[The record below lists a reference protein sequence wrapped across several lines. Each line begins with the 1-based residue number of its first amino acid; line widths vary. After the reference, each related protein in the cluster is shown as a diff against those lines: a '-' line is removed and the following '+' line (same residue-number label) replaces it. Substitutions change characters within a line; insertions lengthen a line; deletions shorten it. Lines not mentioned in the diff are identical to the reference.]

1 MRARASLR
9 LAAALVAAL
18 GALAARPARADSVNC
33 PSGTVSLGE
42 SKVDLLGK
50 CGEPGLREERLEER
64 STFVLDPTQ
73 KVSEE
78 RKVRVAVE
86 RWTYD
91 FGPRRFLQFV
101 TIVSGKV
108 VSVQTG
114 EYGSD
119 GGRATLEPARVA
131 IARCEAQRSFTL
143 GDSTSEVLFRCGEPA
158 SRELKQVER
167 RLAAAD
173 PSGLV
178 YGEGAT
184 AIIETWTYNFGPRAF
199 LRRLKFVD
207 GRLVKIVTGGYGY
220 AQ

>member
-1 MRARASLR
+1 MRSPASLR
-9 LAAALVAAL
+9 LSIMMAAALAA
-18 GALAARPARADSVNC
+18 GAASADHVNC
-33 PSGTVSLGE
+33 PSGTVDPGE

-50 CGEPGLREERLEER
+50 CGEPVLREERLEER
-64 STFVLDPTQ
+64 STFVLDPAQ

-78 RKVRVAVE
+78 RRVRTVVE

-101 TIVSGKV
+101 TLVSGKV
-108 VSVQTG
+108 VSVKTG
-114 EYGSD
+114 DYGSD
-119 GGRATLEPARVA
+119 GAAATVEPARLA
-131 IARCEAQRSFTL
+131 TARCQAQRSFNL
-143 GDSTSEVLFRCGEPA
+143 GDSTSEILARCGEPA
-158 SRELKQVER
+158 SREAKQIER

-184 AIIETWTYNFGPRAF
+184 TTIETWTYNFGTQAF

-207 GRLVKIVTGGYGY
+207 GRLVRIATGGYGY
-220 AQ
+220 AP